1 MDRLGATVQV
11 LAPGDIYPAL
21 ERGAIDATEWVGPYD
36 DEKLGFQRAAKLYYY
51 PGWWEPGPSMSF
63 QVNRAAWDKL
73 PSDYQEAF
81 RTAAIEAAAGTLAI
95 YDAKNPAALERL
107 IAEGVQLRPFSAEIM
122 RAAQTASN
130 AILEDSASKD
140 ASYRKVYDAW
150 KKFREDSFRWFA
162 TSEQRYAQFTFGSQ
176 SNA

>member
-1 MDRLGATVQV
+1 
-11 LAPGDIYPAL
+11 
-21 ERGAIDATEWVGPYD
+21 
-36 DEKLGFQRAAKLYYY
+36 
-51 PGWWEPGPSMSF
+51 MSF